1 MGHLG
6 VEIKIR
12 LGEKKMISTWILERV
27 EVAPNTS
34 KNKYIAVFR
43 RRKRDGDT
51 TIERRRTPFGARG
64 YEDYTMH
71 KDKDRREKYR
81 IRHAKDLRT
90 GDPTRAGF
98 LSYYILWGDT
108 TSLRRAVQQYRER
121 FGMRR

>member
-1 MGHLG
+1 MPP
-6 VEIKIR
+6 V
-12 LGEKKMISTWILERV
+12 STWILERV
-27 EVAPNTS
+27 ETAPRES

-43 RRKRDGDT
+43 RRGDGGDT
-51 TIERRRTPFGARG
+51 TTRHRRTPFGARG

-81 IRHAKDLRT
+81 VRHAKDLRT

-108 TSLRRAVQQYRER
+108 TDLRRAVRQYRQR
-121 FGMRR
+121 FGMGP